1 MIQFKAILIR
11 VTKEILRDKRT
22 LALMLLAPILI
33 LTLMN
38 LVFNSSTDTKL
49 KIGVADNVPGK
60 IIQSLPSSKVTIRH
74 YPNSLNR
81 AKKIQSD
88 DLDAFVGRSKNKL
101 EITNENEDPTKS
113 SQVKSIFANAL
124 LVSKIKEL
132 SLTLKKISLQTS
144 TKQTSS
150 NLKIKNSYLYGNS
163 NSTFFDKV
171 FPILIGFFV
180 FFFVFLI
187 SGIALIRERTSG
199 TLDRL
204 LATPIRRSQLVFGY
218 LAGYGL
224 FAVLQ
229 TLLIVLFAI
238 YVLKVAIIGNL
249 LLVLLTNILIALVA
263 LVIGLFVSTFANSE
277 FQMMQF
283 IPIIVVPQVF
293 FSGIIPLDTMAHWVR
308 FISYLLPL
316 SYAGNALTAVMIK
329 GQGLGVI
336 TNDWLILLVFLFIFT
351 FLNIIGLK
359 RYRKV

>member
-1 MIQFKAILIR
+1 MIQFKAVLIR
-11 VTKEILRDKRT
+11 VIKEILRDKRT

-38 LVFNSSTDTKL
+38 LVFNSNNDAKI
-49 KIGVADNVPGK
+49 KIGITDNVPNK
-60 IIQSLPSSKVTIRH
+60 IIQALPNSKITIRH
-74 YPNSLNR
+74 YQNSHNHTR
-81 AKKIQSD
+81 KIKAD
-88 DLDAFVGRSKNKL
+88 DLDAFITRKNNKL
-101 EITNENEDPTKS
+101 AVTYENEDPTKS
-113 SQVKSIFANAL
+113 SQIKSLLANAL
-124 LVSKIKEL
+124 LVSKVKEL
-132 SLTLKKISLQTS
+132 SATLETLSLQS
-144 TKQTSS
+144 SKKQVSPSFKLSS
-150 NLKIKNSYLYGNS
+150 SYLYGNS
-163 NSTFFDKV
+163 NSTFFDKI

-204 LATPIRRSQLVFGY
+204 LATPIRRSQLVLGY

-224 FAVLQ
+224 FAILQ
-229 TLLIVLFAI
+229 TILIVLFAI
-238 YVLKVAIIGNL
+238 YILKVEIVGNL
-249 LLVLLTNILIALVA
+249 FLVLLTNILIALVA

-293 FSGIIPLDTMAHWVR
+293 FSGIIPLDTMAHWVK

-316 SYAGNALTAVMIK
+316 SYAGNALTAVMVK
-329 GQGLGVI
+329 GQGVNI
-336 TNDWLILLVFLFIFT
+336 IVTDWLILLIFLVVFT

>member
-1 MIQFKAILIR
+1 M
-11 VTKEILRDKRT
+11 
-22 LALMLLAPILI
+22 
-33 LTLMN
+33 
-38 LVFNSSTDTKL
+38 
-49 KIGVADNVPGK
+49 G
-60 IIQSLPSSKVTIRH
+60 SLH
-74 YPNSLNR
+74 
-81 AKKIQSD
+81 
-88 DLDAFVGRSKNKL
+88 
-101 EITNENEDPTKS
+101 
-113 SQVKSIFANAL
+113 
-124 LVSKIKEL
+124 
-132 SLTLKKISLQTS
+132 
-144 TKQTSS
+144 
-150 NLKIKNSYLYGNS
+150 YGNS

-238 YVLKVAIIGNL
+238 YVLKVAIVGNL

-293 FSGIIPLDTMAHWVR
+293 FSGIIPLDAMAHWVR

>member
-1 MIQFKAILIR
+1 MIQFKAVLVR
-11 VTKEILRDKRT
+11 VIKEIIRDKRT

-38 LVFNSSTDTKL
+38 LVFNSNTDTKL
-49 KIGVADNVPGK
+49 KLGVTTSVPHK
-60 IIQSLPSSKVTIRH
+60 IIQSLPNSKVSIHH
-74 YPNSLNR
+74 YQNSHNHTQ
-81 AKKIQSD
+81 KIQAAN
-88 DLDAFVGRSKNKL
+88 LDAFVTRNKNKL
-101 EITNENEDPTKS
+101 EITYENEDPTKS
-113 SQVKSIFANAL
+113 AQVKSLFANAL
-124 LVSKIKEL
+124 LASNIKEL
-132 SLTLKKISLQTS
+132 SATLKEMPLQPS
-144 TKQTSS
+144 TKRTSS
-150 NLKIKNSYLYGNS
+150 NFKIKNSYLYGNS
-163 NSTFFDKV
+163 NSTFFDKI
-171 FPILIGFFV
+171 FPVLIGFFV

-224 FAVLQ
+224 FAILQ

-238 YVLKVAIIGNL
+238 YILQVEIVGNL
-249 LLVLLTNILIALVA
+249 FLVLLTNILVALVA

-293 FSGIIPLDTMAHWVR
+293 FSGIIPLDTMAHWVK

-316 SYAGNALTAVMIK
+316 SYAGDALTNVMIK
-329 GQGLGVI
+329 GQGLNAI
-336 TNDWLILLVFLFIFT
+336 AKDWLILLVFLVIFT
-351 FLNIIGLK
+351 FLNIVGLK